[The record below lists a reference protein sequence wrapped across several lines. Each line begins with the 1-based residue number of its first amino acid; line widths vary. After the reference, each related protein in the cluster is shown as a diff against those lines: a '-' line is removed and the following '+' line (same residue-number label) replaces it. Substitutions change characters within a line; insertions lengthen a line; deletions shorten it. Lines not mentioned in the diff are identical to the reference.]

1 MDDVIHF
8 LLDSFLTLQIGLLSA
23 EVREYVYRS
32 TQLVN
37 REEETIS
44 HKVLSRLN
52 SSKTAFIFYLRVAA
66 DSQLYW
72 TSYVIKNLF
81 L

>member
-1 MDDVIHF
+1 MYVCFKPMNIVQQILNMDDVIHF

-23 EVREYVYRS
+23 EVKEDVYRS

-44 HKVLSRLN
+44 HKVLSEA
-52 SSKTAFIFYLRVAA
+52 K
-66 DSQLYW
+66 QQ
-72 TSYVIKNLF
+72 
-81 L
+81 

>member
-1 MDDVIHF
+1 MNIVQQILNMDDVIHF

-44 HKVLSRLN
+44 HKVLS
-52 SSKTAFIFYLRVAA
+52 KAK
-66 DSQLYW
+66 QQ
-72 TSYVIKNLF
+72 
-81 L
+81 

>member
-1 MDDVIHF
+1 MYVCFKPMNIVQQILNMDDVIHF

-44 HKVLSRLN
+44 HKVLS
-52 SSKTAFIFYLRVAA
+52 KAK
-66 DSQLYW
+66 Q
-72 TSYVIKNLF
+72 
-81 L
+81 

>member
-1 MDDVIHF
+1 MYVCFKPMNIVQQILNVDDVIDF

-37 REEETIS
+37 REEEMIT
-44 HKVLSRLN
+44 HKVLS
-52 SSKTAFIFYLRVAA
+52 KAK
-66 DSQLYW
+66 Q
-72 TSYVIKNLF
+72 
-81 L
+81 

>member
-1 MDDVIHF
+1 MYVFFKSMYIVQQILNMDDVIHF

-44 HKVLSRLN
+44 HKVLS
-52 SSKTAFIFYLRVAA
+52 KAK
-66 DSQLYW
+66 Q
-72 TSYVIKNLF
+72 
-81 L
+81 

>member
-1 MDDVIHF
+1 MKVFQVFPCMYVCFKPINIVQQILNMDDVIHF
-8 LLDSFLTLQIGLLSA
+8 LLDSFLTLHIGLLSA

-44 HKVLSRLN
+44 HKALS
-52 SSKTAFIFYLRVAA
+52 KAK
-66 DSQLYW
+66 Q
-72 TSYVIKNLF
+72 
-81 L
+81 

>member
-1 MDDVIHF
+1 MYVCFKPMNIVQQILNMDDVIHF

-23 EVREYVYRS
+23 EVTEYVCRS

-44 HKVLSRLN
+44 HIVLS
-52 SSKTAFIFYLRVAA
+52 KAK
-66 DSQLYW
+66 Q
-72 TSYVIKNLF
+72 
-81 L
+81 

>member
-1 MDDVIHF
+1 MYVCFKPMYIVQQILNMDDVIQIP
-8 LLDSFLTLQIGLLSA
+8 LDSFLTLQISLLSA

-44 HKVLSRLN
+44 HKVLS
-52 SSKTAFIFYLRVAA
+52 KAK
-66 DSQLYW
+66 Q
-72 TSYVIKNLF
+72 
-81 L
+81 

>member
-1 MDDVIHF
+1 MYIVQQILNMDDIIHF

-32 TQLVN
+32 THLVN

-44 HKVLSRLN
+44 HKVLS
-52 SSKTAFIFYLRVAA
+52 KAK
-66 DSQLYW
+66 Q
-72 TSYVIKNLF
+72 
-81 L
+81 

>member
-1 MDDVIHF
+1 MYVCFKPMNIVQQILNMDDVIHF

-44 HKVLSRLN
+44 HKVLS
-52 SSKTAFIFYLRVAA
+52 KAK
-66 DSQLYW
+66 QQ
-72 TSYVIKNLF
+72 
-81 L
+81 